1 MNGIKQRLAKLEREL
16 GGGRRR
22 DRLVV
27 VIRDD
32 FGHEIWPPG
41 DRPRDGDEVHT
52 IRIGGIDV
60 ERDI

>member
-1 MNGIKQRLAKLEREL
+1 MSTKQRLAKLEREL
-16 GGGRRR
+16 GGRRRR

-41 DRPRDGDEVHT
+41 HRPRDGDAIHEIV
-52 IRIGGIDV
+52 IGGIDI